1 MKELAKKGNSRD
13 KKYARYQEHLKKKD
27 RLLASINKISR
38 LLNRSITRDKIL
50 LAIVKEMKKVFDLHR
65 SLIFLINKK
74 DNTLEV
80 KYVIGFSPEE
90 TKRAFKYPLD
100 MDKQRCRE
108 TLVAKTGRT
117 IYIRNAKNNPVIT
130 QFDFTMDRIWRRTS
144 SISMPLKIKGEIIGV
159 IQGDQT
165 EKELVLS
172 KSDLNLFSTF
182 ASHAGIVIENA
193 RLQEQHQKKIAQL
206 LSLQEITK
214 KTSSTLNL
222 RKLLNIV
229 TTNALKITGASVC
242 TLLLT
247 ERDNLRIV
255 SCVGYEPDT
264 EKFRMKVGEGVSGW
278 VAEKGVPLLI
288 RDVNEEPRYVEII
301 PGIGS
306 ILAVPLVS
314 EKKPLGVLVVNSFKK
329 SAFSL
334 DDLEILMV
342 FASHTAVVIESVR
355 LYEQVMA
362 EKNFAS
368 DILESSPNGIIT
380 IDENKKIRALNRKVE
395 EILGIKRKN
404 MLDKKITEV
413 FKEREILEVLSSTL
427 DGHKIIENHE
437 VTMTKDDGSTVILG
451 LSSSALKGDE
461 KGMGAMIITIQDMT
475 VIKRTEALI
484 RRVDRLS
491 SLGQLSAG
499 IAHEIRNP
507 LASINFNAQLLSK
520 KLVADRNTE
529 SIMNDT
535 FEGIDRIKALV
546 KRILDFTK
554 TGQPSFSKS
563 SIHSVIA
570 DSISL
575 IEPQINKRRIQIK
588 KYLDDGIPDVV
599 CDPHQIQQVFV
610 NLLMNALESM
620 ENGGTIEIK
629 SAVEGRRPAGT
640 RIVVTVSDDGV
651 GIPKED
657 VPRVFDPFFTT
668 KPDGTGLGLSIV
680 YKIMEQHDAQIE
692 IKSRENK
699 GTSFILR
706 FPVKPV
712 YMRDHVPI

>member
-1 MKELAKKGNSRD
+1 MKELVKEEQGRD
-13 KKYARYQEHLKKKD
+13 KKFARYQEHLKKKD

-74 DNTLEV
+74 ENTLEV

-90 TKRAFKYPLD
+90 TKRAFQYPLD
-100 MDKQRCRE
+100 MDKQQCRE
-108 TLVAKTGRT
+108 TLVAKTGKT
-117 IYIRNAKNNPVIT
+117 VYIRNAKSNPVIT
-130 QFDFTMDRIWRRTS
+130 QFDFKMDRVWRRTS

-193 RLQEQHQKKIAQL
+193 RLQEQYQKKIAQL

-255 SCVGYEPDT
+255 SCVGYEVDA

-288 RDVNEEPRYVEII
+288 RDVTEEPRYVEII

-314 EKKPLGVLVVNSFKK
+314 EKKSLGVLVVNSFKK

-342 FASHTAVVIESVR
+342 FASHTAVVIDSVR
-355 LYEQVMA
+355 LYEQVIA
-362 EKNFAS
+362 ERNFAS

-380 IDENKKIRALNRKVE
+380 IDGNKKIRALNRKVE
-395 EILGIKRKN
+395 EILDIRRKN
-404 MLDKKITEV
+404 VLDKKISEV
-413 FKEREILEVLSSTL
+413 FRDREILDVLSHTI
-427 DGHKIIENHE
+427 DEQQVVENHE
-437 VTMTKDDGSTVILG
+437 LTMTKKDGSTVILG
-451 LSSSALKGDE
+451 LSSSPMKTDE
-461 KGMGAMIITIQDMT
+461 KGLAAMIVTIQDLT
-475 VIKRTEALI
+475 DFKRAEALI

-507 LASINFNAQLLSK
+507 LASINFNAQLLQKRLNS
-520 KLVADRNTE
+520 DRNVE
-529 SIMNDT
+529 SILNDT
-535 FEGIDRIKALV
+535 FEGIERIKILIR
-546 KRILDFTK
+546 RILDFTK
-554 TGQPSFSKS
+554 TGQPSFSKTP
-563 SIHSVIA
+563 IHGIIA

-575 IEPQINKRRIQIK
+575 VEPQLRKNGIQIK
-588 KYLDDGIPDVV
+588 RHFADGVPDVV
-599 CDPHQIQQVFV
+599 CDPRQIQQVFV
-610 NLLMNALESM
+610 NLLMNAIESIDG
-620 ENGGTIEIK
+620 EGVIEIK
-629 SAVEGRRPAGT
+629 SAMEGKRQDGMQVA
-640 RIVVTVSDDGV
+640 VTISDDGV
-651 GIPKED
+651 GIPKEN
-657 VPRVFDPFFTT
+657 VARVFDPFFTT

-692 IKSRENK
+692 IKSREKK
-699 GTSFILR
+699 GTSFVLR
-706 FPVKPV
+706 FPVK
-712 YMRDHVPI
+712 MHN